1 MKFPYFK
8 LPNPDPRKKSFE
20 FPWIPVSINAK
31 DDKKSFLTLVDSG
44 ADSCILDKDVADFLG
59 LDILNGEHFKTHG
72 IGGNADVYYFSNI
85 YINIGGIEVKTKCG
99 FIDGYLMEGRIAGVL
114 GRQGFFDHFKVCID
128 EKSKEI
134 DLKPR

>member
-1 MKFPYFK
+1 M
-8 LPNPDPRKKSFE
+8 
-20 FPWIPVSINAK
+20 
-31 DDKKSFLTLVDSG
+31 LVDSC
-44 ADSCILDKDVADFLG
+44 ADSCILDRDVADFLG
-59 LDILNGEHFKTHG
+59 LDILKGEYIKTHG
-72 IGGNADVYYFSNI
+72 IGGNADVYYFANI
-85 YINIGGIEVKTKCG
+85 YINIGGTEVKTKCG